1 MKDVTSK
8 EWPGT
13 AQASQA
19 EARRRRKVLHAIG
32 FRPAFFDCATFTLH
46 PSRHAHTHPAADHVP
61 GGLPDEGA
69 GASSCGNMTGA
80 KPPVVAGFERN
91 GLFFTLTSAWR
102 AAQEWGCVV

>member
-8 EWPGT
+8 DWPGT

-19 EARRRRKVLHAIG
+19 EIDRRRMVLHAIG
-32 FRPAFFDCATFTLH
+32 FRPAYFDCATFTLH
-46 PSRHAHTHPAADHVP
+46 PSQHAHAQPAAEHVSDD
-61 GGLPDEGA
+61 LPDGGA
-69 GASSCGNMTGA
+69 VVSSCGNVIGA
-80 KPPVVAGFERN
+80 KSPVVAGFERN